1 MPYRGEHLSVTQI
14 ALLLT
19 CLLVPGIATGQ
30 VDTGPASPPGGEE
43 SAEQAATD
51 PSAPAVLE
59 EFVVVGSR
67 TEGRSITDSPV
78 PVDLVTEEDILATG
92 EVELSR
98 AIQTLIPSFNFSSS
112 TISDGT
118 DSIRPATLR
127 GMGPDQ
133 VLVLVNGRRRHGS
146 ALIHVNTS
154 VGRGTAGT
162 DLNAIP
168 ISAVD
173 RIEVLRDGAAA
184 QYGSDAVAGVI
195 NIILKEDLEGKVYA
209 AYGQNYHGDG
219 DQYTARISKGFRVGD
234 DGVVHFA
241 FEFNDRDPTNRAGRQ
256 GTVQY
261 PDSVTCALGDC
272 TADQLDP
279 ARQAELLKTHADGMT
294 VLLEDSGDKERN
306 FDRRSFRV
314 GDTDLDQISGA
325 VNFRKPVDVLWN
337 GAEVSAFGTFSR
349 VRSEGGGFYR
359 RANQFARN
367 PYLEGMFP
375 EGSNYPHGFLPLI
388 DTTVWD
394 YSVGAGIAREFENKL
409 RVDFGATHG
418 ANFFDFEV
426 NNSHNASYVNRSLGQ
441 NGPYTDFLDR
451 DFSGAAPSSTD
462 AGGLK
467 LFLTTVNLDFSMPIG
482 DKIHLA
488 WGAEYKSD
496 IYKIEAGEEYSYADY
511 DGPGGASAGMQVF
524 PGFQPA
530 NEVSETRNAF
540 AFYADS
546 VIHALDWF
554 MISPA
559 VRFEHYDDFG
569 DTFNGK
575 VAMKMD
581 LTDYF
586 SVRGSLSSGFRA
598 PSMQQLYF
606 NNIST
611 QFVTDPE
618 TGATRAEERGTFR
631 NDSDIASAVG
641 IPELEEETSING
653 SVGFVFQPFS
663 SFYLTTDFYHITVD
677 DRIIVSG
684 AITPTGAGVPGNVGD
699 ALVAQGVS
707 SAQFFMNAA
716 DTRTR
721 GFDVVASWD
730 VPYVPLGDLNLKL
743 VGSLSDT
750 KITEVNL
757 PAGLPASLFTGTDR
771 GILED
776 WQPKSHF
783 VLSGVYYLDNF
794 SLALALH
801 RYGSYKVH
809 EGGGRF
815 VQNFSARYLTD
826 IQLSY
831 DFGLFGTLK
840 AGVNNLFDVRPER
853 NTIGQARGGT
863 IIDPDGNSII
873 NSNGVFKYSRRAAPF
888 GFNGAYYY
896 TAYEYRF

>member
-1 MPYRGEHLSVTQI
+1 MRYGQCFFQI
-14 ALLLT
+14 
-19 CLLVPGIATGQ
+19 CLACLFAVG
-30 VDTGPASPPGGEE
+30 ASAQDSTPPPT
-43 SAEQAATD
+43 A
-51 PSAPAVLE
+51 LE
-59 EFVVVGSR
+59 ELVVVGTR
-67 TEGRSITDSPV
+67 GEGRSITDSPV
-78 PVDLVTEEDILATG
+78 PVDLVTEEEILQTG
-92 EVELSR
+92 HSELGR
-98 AIQTLIPSFNFSSS
+98 VIQTLIPSFNFSSS

-168 ISAVD
+168 VGAVD
-173 RIEVLRDGAAA
+173 RIEVLRDGASA

-195 NIILKEDLEGKVYA
+195 NIILKEDLEGTA
-209 AYGQNYHGDG
+209 HASYGQTYHGDG
-219 DQYTARISKGFRVGD
+219 ERWTARLSKGFKVGE
-234 DGVVHFA
+234 DGIVHFA
-241 FEFNDRDPTNRAGRQ
+241 FEFNDRNQTNRAGRS
-256 GTVQY
+256 GNIQY
-261 PDSVTCALGDC
+261 PDTVSCRLGDC
-272 TADQLDP
+272 TEAQLDP
-279 ARQAELLKTHADGMT
+279 ARRTELLNTYSENAQ
-294 VLLEDSGDKERN
+294 VLLNDPGNKERN
-306 FDRRSFRV
+306 FRRRNFKI
-314 GDTDLDQISGA
+314 GDTDLEQISGA
-325 VNFRKPVDVLWN
+325 INFRKPIDALWS
-337 GAEVSAFGTFSR
+337 GAEVHAFGDFSR

-367 PYLEGMFP
+367 PYLEGLFP
-375 EGSNYPHGFLPLI
+375 AGSHYPNGFLPLI

-394 YSVGAGIAREFENKL
+394 YSVGAGIVREFENKL
-409 RVDFGATHG
+409 RADLGVTHG

-426 NNSHNASYVNRSLGQ
+426 ENSHNASWVNRGLGQ
-441 NGPYTDFLDR
+441 NSPYTNFSTM
-451 DFSGAAPSSTD
+451 DFSGVAPTSAD

-467 LFLTTVNLDFSMPIG
+467 LFLTTVNLDFSLPIG
-482 DKIHLA
+482 DRVHLA
-488 WGAEYKSD
+488 WGAEYKAD

-511 DGPGGASAGMQVF
+511 DGPGGASAGIQVF

-530 NEVSETRNAF
+530 NEVNETRHAF

-546 VIHALDWF
+546 AIYALDWF

-569 DTFNGK
+569 STFNGK

-581 LTDYF
+581 LADWF
-586 SVRGSLSSGFRA
+586 ALRGSVSSGFRA

-618 TGATRAEERGTFR
+618 TGETRAEERGTFR

-653 SVGFVFQPFS
+653 SVGFVFQPFHS
-663 SFYLTTDFYHITVD
+663 LYLTTDFYHITVD

-684 AITPTGAGVPGNVGD
+684 ALTPTGAGVPDSVGA
-699 ALVAQGVS
+699 ALIGQGVS

-721 GFDVVASWD
+721 GFDIVASWD
-730 VPYVPLGDLNLKL
+730 VPFVPWGALNLNL
-743 VGSLSDT
+743 LGSLSET
-750 KITEVNL
+750 KITSVNL
-757 PAGLPASLFTGTDR
+757 PAGLPSSLFTAVDR

-776 WQPKSHF
+776 WQPKTHF
-783 VLSGVYYLDNF
+783 ALSGVYRLDRF
-794 SLALALH
+794 TAAIALH
-801 RYGSYKVH
+801 RYGQYRVH

-831 DFGLFGTLK
+831 DLGRFGILK

-853 NTIGQARGGT
+853 NNVGQSRGGT
-863 IIDPDGNSII
+863 IIDPEGNQIVDSR
-873 NSNGVFKYSRRAAPF
+873 GVFKYSRRAAPF
-888 GFNGAYYY
+888 GFNGAFYY
-896 TAYEYRF
+896 TAFEYQF